1 MNPAQPIYMDYNAT
15 APVRPEIVQ
24 AMTEAL
30 HYHGNASSIHHFGR
44 QARARIETARYAVA
58 RLVGARPE
66 EVIFTS
72 GGTEANNLALR
83 GVAAEHVYI
92 SAIEHDSVIRAA
104 PAKSTLLPVL
114 RTGIADLE
122 ALDALLG
129 KSAQPALVSL
139 MLANN
144 ETGIVQPVA
153 QAAQIAHAHGALLHC
168 DAVQAVG
175 KIPVDCSA
183 LGADF
188 LSLSAHKFG
197 GPQGVGAL
205 IVRNGLPLVSQIY
218 GGGQERGYRAGTENV
233 AALAGFGMAAQLA
246 YNTACT
252 ENNQIAALRD
262 MLENAVQSLTPQA
275 VFFGRGQQRL
285 PNTSCFALPGIEAAT
300 LVMNLDLAGV
310 AVSAGAACSSGKV
323 ARPAV
328 LTSMGVAAA
337 LAESAIRISL
347 GWASRQQD
355 VETFL
360 SVWKMIAGRL
370 SMRQAS

>member
-1 MNPAQPIYMDYNAT
+1 MTAQPVYLDYNAT
-15 APVRPEIVQ
+15 APIRPEVVQ

-30 HYHGNASSIHHFGR
+30 HDHGNASSIHHAGR
-44 QARARIETARYAVA
+44 KARARIELARNAVA

-83 GVAAEHVYI
+83 GVAAEHVFI

-104 PAKSTLLPVL
+104 PANSTQIPVL

-129 KSAQPALVSL
+129 ASDKPALVSL

-144 ETGIVQPVA
+144 ETGIVQPIA
-153 QAAQIAHAHGALLHC
+153 EAAKIAHAHGALLHC

-175 KIPVDCSA
+175 KIAVDCAA
-183 LGADF
+183 LGVDF
-188 LSLSAHKFG
+188 LSLSGHKFG

-205 IVRNGLPLVSQIY
+205 IVRNGLPLVSQMR

-233 AALAGFGMAAQLA
+233 AAVAGFGMAAQFA
-246 YNTACT
+246 HDTAST
-252 ENNQIAALRD
+252 ENSQIAQLRD
-262 MLENAVQSLTPQA
+262 MLESAVHALTPQT
-275 VFFGRGQQRL
+275 VFFGRDQPRL
-285 PNTSCFALPGIEAAT
+285 PNTSCFALPGMAATT

-323 ARPAV
+323 ARSAV
-328 LTSMGVAAA
+328 LTSMGVSAV

-347 GWASRQQD
+347 GWASQQQD

-360 SVWKMIAGRL
+360 SVWKMITGRL
-370 SMRQAS
+370 TLRQAS